1 MLNKLASVEERFE
14 EICQMLYDPAV
25 IADLE
30 QYSSLLKEH
39 KNLEPIITKF
49 REYKAADETLRESR
63 AMLDEGGLDKDFR
76 EMVQEEYENAKE
88 STATLYEELKILL
101 LPKDPNDD
109 RNVIV
114 EINVD
119 PELILCQGTEIKLDA
134 GLMGGCAMKITPAP
148 INDKVFLPGDTLL
161 GTNHMDMVAQ
171 ASKMM
176 PQLSEIVK
184 KVDTLVS
191 SLNRVIND
199 PKLAS
204 ILSNV
209 EQVTADLTKTTEHL
223 NTIVGHDLPQL
234 AQTYNKVGENVLVIT
249 ENFKSVDLQPTIASV
264 NATIENVNAMV
275 QQMHNTNG
283 TLGALLYDRSLYNSL
298 NKTVGSM
305 DSLMTDIKSHPKR
318 YVHFSIFGRKDK

>member
-1 MLNKLASVEERFE
+1 MK
-14 EICQMLYDPAV
+14 
-25 IADLE
+25 
-30 QYSSLLKEH
+30 K
-39 KNLEPIITKF
+39 
-49 REYKAADETLRESR
+49 EYKI
-63 AMLDEGGLDKDFR
+63 GLAGIVALVALFFGINFLKGKALFSNTS
-76 EMVQEEYENAKE
+76 EYYVRFANAKE
-88 STATLYEELKILL
+88 LSKSSKVFVDGFEVGIVTDLVYDYKN
-101 LPKDPNDD
+101 PG
-109 RNVIV
+109 NVIV

-148 INDKVFLPGDTLL
+148 INDKVFLPGDTLQ

-283 TLGALLYDRSLYNSL
+283 TLGALLYDKSLYNSL

>member
-1 MLNKLASVEERFE
+1 
-14 EICQMLYDPAV
+14 
-25 IADLE
+25 
-30 QYSSLLKEH
+30 
-39 KNLEPIITKF
+39 
-49 REYKAADETLRESR
+49 
-63 AMLDEGGLDKDFR
+63 
-76 EMVQEEYENAKE
+76 
-88 STATLYEELKILL
+88 
-101 LPKDPNDD
+101 
-109 RNVIV
+109 
-114 EINVD
+114 
-119 PELILCQGTEIKLDA
+119 
-134 GLMGGCAMKITPAP
+134 MKITPAH
-148 INDKVFLPGDTLL
+148 INDKVFLPGDTLQ
-161 GTNHMDMVAQ
+161 GTNHVDMVAQ

-298 NKTVGSM
+298 NKTVGSV

-318 YVHFSIFGRKDK
+318 YVHFSVFGRKDK

>member
-1 MLNKLASVEERFE
+1 MK
-14 EICQMLYDPAV
+14 
-25 IADLE
+25 
-30 QYSSLLKEH
+30 K
-39 KNLEPIITKF
+39 
-49 REYKAADETLRESR
+49 EYKI
-63 AMLDEGGLDKDFR
+63 GLAGIVALVALFFGINFLKGKALFSNTS
-76 EMVQEEYENAKE
+76 EYYVRFANAKE
-88 STATLYEELKILL
+88 LSKSSKVFVDGFEVGIVTDIVYDYKN
-101 LPKDPNDD
+101 PG
-109 RNVIV
+109 NVIV

-148 INDKVFLPGDTLL
+148 INDKVFLPGDTLQ

-318 YVHFSIFGRKDK
+318 YVHFSVFGRKDK